1 MLEFPARSSGY
12 PSTTSAWLC
21 VGAME
26 KPASPSAHSTGW
38 PVEGLM
44 YREMGVGGEL
54 GKVLGGGGEEEGT
67 GERVGRCPGVIPN
80 SPFTATKEVLWQEAK
95 EQ

>member
-1 MLEFPARSSGY
+1 
-12 PSTTSAWLC
+12 
-21 VGAME
+21 
-26 KPASPSAHSTGW
+26 
-38 PVEGLM
+38 M